1 MDLLY
6 LNDFCCISANFVI
19 RIYYRVWREVFN
31 LGKIVAILFGRPL
44 KDQERVSLAHNK
56 QEISFE
62 LNHMLYKQ
70 SLSVYR
76 SYVRKFSRQLLL

>member
-1 MDLLY
+1 MTDLLY

-19 RIYYRVWREVFN
+19 RINYRVRREVFN
-31 LGKIVAILFGRPL
+31 LGKIVAILFSRPL

-62 LNHMLYKQ
+62 LNNMLY
-70 SLSVYR
+70 
-76 SYVRKFSRQLLL
+76 